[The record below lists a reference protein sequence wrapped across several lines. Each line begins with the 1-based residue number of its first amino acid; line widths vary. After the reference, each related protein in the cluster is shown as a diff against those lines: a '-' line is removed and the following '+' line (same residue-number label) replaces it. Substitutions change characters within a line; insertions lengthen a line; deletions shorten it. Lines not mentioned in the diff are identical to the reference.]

1 MVTVAFL
8 FALAPVFHAVCVS
21 AVGSSSES
29 HTSHVMADGTVM
41 NMTVQVSPDVMNMG
55 ASPSF
60 DVEPISPHSANETA
74 HVMGTIMIT
83 AGLTLLTFFGLR
95 LCKQMLARGFAA
107 AITKP
112 SLVKLSEVG
121 IARARPPSQVN
132 LNTLCISRT

>member
-1 MVTVAFL
+1 
-8 FALAPVFHAVCVS
+8 
-21 AVGSSSES
+21 
-29 HTSHVMADGTVM
+29 MADGTVM
-41 NMTVQVSPDVMNMG
+41 NMTVQVSPAVMNMG

-60 DVEPISPHSANETA
+60 DFEPISPHSANETA
-74 HVMGTIMIT
+74 HVMRTIMIT

-132 LNTLCISRT
+132 LTTLCISRT